1 MTNPIT
7 EEIREIRHRLAAQ
20 FGNDLDRIFSDL
32 QRKERESGRVVVDR
46 RGERLVADNKD
57 MHQSGGG

>member
-20 FGNDLDRIFSDL
+20 FGNDLDRIFADI
-32 QRKERESGRVVVDR
+32 QRKEQESGRVVVDR
-46 RGERLVADNKD
+46 RDERLAADK
-57 MHQSGGG
+57 SGKGRHH